1 MVERKAK
8 FFALFFGKALVE
20 SLDKSFGIRLF
31 LCLAKQG
38 RASGRVK
45 PVAAVA
51 MNLRR
56 GKSRRVVFSWRDS

>member
-1 MVERKAK
+1 MVEREAK

-38 RASGRVK
+38 AFRPESSRW
-45 PVAAVA
+45 
-51 MNLRR
+51 RR
-56 GKSRRVVFSWRDS
+56 LP